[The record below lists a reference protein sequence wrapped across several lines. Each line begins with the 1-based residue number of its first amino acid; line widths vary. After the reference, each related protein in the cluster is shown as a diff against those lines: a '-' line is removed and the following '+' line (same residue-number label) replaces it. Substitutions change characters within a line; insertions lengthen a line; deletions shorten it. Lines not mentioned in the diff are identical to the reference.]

1 MNKGAAMN
9 PKPPTQP
16 FAEYNNAQLESLLHR
31 PDLSEAEKAQARK
44 ELTRRLRDDLL
55 KTAQNV
61 TDSKRRQERRGRVWK
76 TSRLVLILILIV
88 LCAASALCLYVLAPP
103 DWLQRLTQFIQ
114 PLLNLLPG

>member
-1 MNKGAAMN
+1 MD
-9 PKPPTQP
+9 PKPSSPP
-16 FAEYNNAQLESLLHR
+16 FAEYNNAQLEALLHK
-31 PDLSEAEKAQARK
+31 PDLSPAEKEQARK

-61 TDSKRRQERRGRVWK
+61 TDSRRRQERRGRAWK
-76 TSRLVLILILIV
+76 TSRLVLILIVIM
-88 LCAASALCLYVLAPP
+88 LCAVSALCLYALAPP